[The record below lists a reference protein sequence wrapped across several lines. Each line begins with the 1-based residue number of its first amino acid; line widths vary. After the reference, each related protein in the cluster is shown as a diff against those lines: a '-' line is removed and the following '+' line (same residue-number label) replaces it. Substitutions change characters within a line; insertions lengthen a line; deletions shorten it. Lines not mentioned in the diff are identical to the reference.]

1 MLVAVVVV
9 QRVGQ
14 QPLVVAAAAEM
25 VQILQQLAVPVP
37 IILVVAVAV
46 LALVMPAQVVQV
58 W

>member
-1 MLVAVVVV
+1 MLVAAVVV

-37 IILVVAVAV
+37 IILAVAVAV
-46 LALVMPAQVVQV
+46 LTLAMPAQADQDL
-58 W
+58 